1 MSVKISLIVGS
12 KEQNNQTEEK
22 RTLRGRTDGHR
33 TGAGQSE
40 KAARPVTRRSGGRDA
55 QRRARGPCA
64 VITVCGARR
73 GPEYAGTPS

>member
-33 TGAGQSE
+33 TGAGRE
-40 KAARPVTRRSGGRDA
+40 GGEARDETVRR
-55 QRRARGPCA
+55 P
-64 VITVCGARR
+64 
-73 GPEYAGTPS
+73 